1 MSERGRGLAFAVAAY
16 ALWGLMPIYWKSI
29 QAVPAPQLLAH
40 RVLWSALALV
50 AVLALRGRLGE
61 LVLAMRKPATRWLT
75 ALAGGLIALN
85 WLTYVWAVNSGHILD
100 TSLGYF
106 INPLLN
112 VVLGVLVLK
121 EHLRPAQWMAVALAA
136 LGVVA
141 LAFLGGRAPWIALTL
156 AGSFGVYSLVKKTSP
171 LGSITGLA
179 LETLLLA
186 PMALIWL
193 GLVARGGH
201 GPVGGSD
208 ALSWLLVAA
217 TGPVTALPLLLFA
230 AGARRIPLSTLG
242 LLQYLAPTTQFIIGW
257 TLFGERV
264 SPAQLAAYG
273 VVWLALALFAAESF
287 WRRSRVQAA

>member
-1 MSERGRGLAFAVAAY
+1 MSERSRGMTCAVGAY

-40 RVLWSALALV
+40 RVLWSAAALV
-50 AVLALRGRLGE
+50 AVLALRRQLGGLWQAFRL
-61 LVLAMRKPATRWLT
+61 PATRRIT
-75 ALAGGLIALN
+75 ALAGGLIAMN

-121 EHLRPAQWMAVALAA
+121 ERLRPAQWMAVALAA

-141 LAFLGGRAPWIALTL
+141 LGFLRGTAPWIALTL
-156 AGSFGVYSLVKKTSP
+156 AGSFGIYSLVKKTSP
-171 LGSITGLA
+171 LGSVTGLA
-179 LETLLLA
+179 LETLLLTPVA
-186 PMALIWL
+186 ALWL
-193 GLVARGGH
+193 FLVLRGGL
-201 GPVGGSD
+201 GPVGGHD
-208 ALSWLLVAA
+208 ASSWLLVAA

-242 LLQYLAPTTQFIIGW
+242 LLQYLAPSTQFLIGW
-257 TLFGERV
+257 TLYGERV
-264 SPAQLAAYG
+264 PAAQLAAYG
-273 VVWLALALFAAESF
+273 VVWLALALFAAEGF
-287 WRRSRVQAA
+287 LRSRRAAKA